1 MDITYDIL
9 QVMRLTRNNITQYCG
24 MVMLSQRL
32 LCDIHGFMI
41 TIYDLCP
48 NLMRVQTAK
57 VPYGHKELAY
67 QKNNFTRV

>member
-1 MDITYDIL
+1 
-9 QVMRLTRNNITQYCG
+9 MRLTRNNITQCCG

-67 QKNNFTRV
+67 